1 MPGTPLAFSSTS
13 ATSTGGTSA
22 ARLEHAKFEV
32 RNPPRAGTTT
42 PGGVR
47 DSIAF
52 QFNPKQLQITK
63 TAKWKRAA
71 QRNQGSSAAPEFTGS
86 DPVKLTLE
94 MFLDATDKMDNAVVT
109 TVEKLFALVV
119 PTSESLSAQKPC
131 PPVVIFRWG
140 GLTGFTAFVTQVQVT
155 YTLFTPGGTPV
166 RATAQVQV
174 EELTPKFPGQNPSSG
189 SDRARTTHRLIE
201 GETLP
206 ALAFREYGDAGR
218 WRDIA
223 AVNGIDDPARIRPGS
238 TLMLPDFEGAE
249 VGGRG

>member
-140 GLTGFTAFVTQVQVT
+140 GLTGFAAFVTQVQVT
-155 YTLFTPGGTPV
+155 YSLFTPGGTPV
-166 RATAQVQV
+166 RATAQVQI
-174 EELTPKFPGQNPSSG
+174 EELTPKFPGQNPTSG
-189 SDRARTTHRLIE
+189 SDRARTTHRLID
-201 GETLP
+201 GDTLP
-206 ALAFREYGDAGR
+206 ELAYREYGDPGR

-223 AVNGIDDPARIRPGS
+223 AVNGIDDPARLRPGT
-238 TLMLPDFEGAE
+238 TLLLPSFEDMAP
-249 VGGRG
+249 GGRG

>member
-13 ATSTGGTSA
+13 ATGAGGSSA
-22 ARLEHAKFEV
+22 ARLEHAKLEV
-32 RNPPRAGTTT
+32 RDPPRAGTTT

-47 DSIAF
+47 STIAF

-63 TAKWKRAA
+63 TAKWKRSG
-71 QRNQGSSAAPEFTGS
+71 QRNQRSSSAPEFTGS

-94 MFLDATDKMDNAVVT
+94 MFLDATEKMDNGVVT

-119 PTSESLSAQKPC
+119 PTSESLSAGKGC

-140 GLTGFTAFVTQVQVT
+140 GLTGFAAFVNQVQVT

-166 RATAQVQV
+166 RATAQVQI
-174 EELTPKFPGQNPSSG
+174 EELTPQFPGQNPTSG
-189 SDRARTTHRLIE
+189 SDRARRTHRVVD
-201 GETLP
+201 GDTLP
-206 ALAFREYGDAGR
+206 ALAFREYGDPGR

-223 AVNGIDDPARIRPGS
+223 SVNGIDDPARVRPGT
-238 TLMLPDFEGAE
+238 TLMLPDFDDARA
-249 VGGRG
+249 GGSA